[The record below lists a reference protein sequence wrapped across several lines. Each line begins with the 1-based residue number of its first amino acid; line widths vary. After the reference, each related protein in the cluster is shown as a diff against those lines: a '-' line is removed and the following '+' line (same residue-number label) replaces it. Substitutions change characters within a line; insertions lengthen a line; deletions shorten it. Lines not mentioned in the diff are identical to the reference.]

1 MKAVRT
7 WALLGSVGLVVSV
20 AAAAAGPS
28 AASANTARSAPHRVE
43 LRGSVAPAV
52 ERAHPKGKVA
62 ATSRVGFDLLLSLRS
77 PAGARAFLREVS
89 EPGSALYHHYLSDA
103 KWEARFGVS
112 KAEVA
117 KARTWLRKEGFVVG
131 AVPKDRLFVSAS
143 GTASRVEH
151 AFGVSLGYYEVNGRT
166 VRLAQGALSIPAS
179 LAGVVSGVVGVNEYV
194 ATTDLARKS
203 HNQVSRIA
211 KPKQEPAPPAGFR
224 NPQPCSSYFGQ
235 KIDTKD
241 AASLYAPYT
250 APLPYD
256 ICGYLPRQLRGA
268 YGLSGAISRG
278 NDGNGVAIAIVDAY
292 DSPTLL
298 SDAQRY
304 FRMNDPAYPLK
315 SSQFF
320 NLAPASVDDQAEC
333 GGSGWYDE
341 QALDVEASHSMAPGA
356 DIVFVGAQD
365 CQDTSLLAALQT
377 AVTSGASVVSDSWG
391 DTLGDLFTDA
401 ATKAAFDN
409 TFTFAGATGVSVLF
423 SSGDSG
429 DNFADTG
436 LAAPDYPASSP
447 FITAVGG
454 TTLEVN
460 SSNSRV
466 AEYGWSTG
474 KQVLCASKTTSC
486 SSTTATGALAFQ
498 AGGGGGT
505 SYNYLQP
512 YYQARVVP
520 SPLALRNEA
529 LFGPVPLRVE
539 PDISMDADAQS
550 GMLIGLTQTFPNGVY
565 YDQFKEG
572 GTSLASPLLAGV
584 IADADQAAGV
594 ALGFLNPTL
603 YKAYTEY
610 PTAFS
615 DILAPANPNA
625 AAVIR
630 VDYANTVD
638 SSSGYVV
645 SLRTFDYQGPETYCD
660 GTGNCATRPVT
671 LTTTKGFD
679 SMTGL
684 GSVGPA
690 FLWALAKF

>member
-7 WALLGSVGLVVSV
+7 WAVLGSVGLVVSV

-43 LRGSVAPAV
+43 LRGSLAPAV

-103 KWEARFGVS
+103 KWEARFGPS

-117 KARTWLRKEGFVVG
+117 QARTWLRKEGFVVG

-143 GTASRVEH
+143 GSASRVEH
-151 AFGVSLGYYEVNGRT
+151 AFGVSLGYFQVNGRT

-194 ATTDLARKS
+194 ATTDLALVS

-256 ICGYLPRQLRGA
+256 ICGYLPHQLRGA

-320 NLAPASVDDQAEC
+320 NLSPASVDDQAEC

-356 DIVFVGAQD
+356 DIIFVGAQD

-436 LAAPDYPASSP
+436 LAAPDYPRAVRSSPPSAARLSRSTRTTLGRPSTAGPPASSRCAP
-447 FITAVGG
+447 PRRPRAARRRRRVRSPSRPGAGVVRATPTPSPTTRPAWCPARSHCG
-454 TTLEVN
+454 TRPCSGPSRSA
-460 SSNSRV
+460 SSRTSPWTPMPSR
-466 AEYGWSTG
+466 A
-474 KQVLCASKTTSC
+474 C
-486 SSTTATGALAFQ
+486 SSG
-498 AGGGGGT
+498 
-505 SYNYLQP
+505 
-512 YYQARVVP
+512 
-520 SPLALRNEA
+520 
-529 LFGPVPLRVE
+529 
-539 PDISMDADAQS
+539 
-550 GMLIGLTQTFPNGVY
+550 
-565 YDQFKEG
+565 
-572 GTSLASPLLAGV
+572 
-584 IADADQAAGV
+584 
-594 ALGFLNPTL
+594 
-603 YKAYTEY
+603 
-610 PTAFS
+610 
-615 DILAPANPNA
+615 
-625 AAVIR
+625 
-630 VDYANTVD
+630 
-638 SSSGYVV
+638 
-645 SLRTFDYQGPETYCD
+645 
-660 GTGNCATRPVT
+660 
-671 LTTTKGFD
+671 
-679 SMTGL
+679 
-684 GSVGPA
+684 
-690 FLWALAKF
+690 